1 MIYLKKWCNIF
12 EQNDSNE
19 EDIKDFCEINLAYLL
34 DEGMAIHV
42 DRFIISSQLNIKLGS
57 ARLLPHTTYFDV
69 GLSFRKFG
77 KDRFENGV
85 TSSGFRYYTTWI
97 EVKDQIIPFLTR
109 LRNGIR

>member
-12 EQNDSNE
+12 EQNDINE

-42 DRFIISSQLNIKLGS
+42 DRFT
-57 ARLLPHTTYFDV
+57 RLLPHTTYFDV
-69 GLSFRKFG
+69 GLSFRIFG

-97 EVKDQIIPFLTR
+97 EVKDQIIPFLSR